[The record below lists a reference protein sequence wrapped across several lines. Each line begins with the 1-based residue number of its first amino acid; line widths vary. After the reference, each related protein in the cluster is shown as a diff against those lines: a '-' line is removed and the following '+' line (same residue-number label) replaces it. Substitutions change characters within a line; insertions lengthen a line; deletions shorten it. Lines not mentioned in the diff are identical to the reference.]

1 MVVRITLYITL
12 IQNVYLSSNMVNAFH
27 ANRLVY
33 KFLSYTSYVIS
44 KLTKIASELLNNNAY
59 GELRLHIINNTSN
72 KNLINYIYNSNTML
86 VIMKIFN
93 TITSSSSYTKFHM
106 IKITK

>member
-1 MVVRITLYITL
+1 MAVRIILYITP

-27 ANRLVY
+27 ANRRMY

-44 KLTKIASELLNNNAY
+44 KLTKIALELLNNAY

-72 KNLINYIYNSNTML
+72 KNLINCIYNSNTML

-93 TITSSSSYTKFHM
+93 TITSSSSYTKFHI